1 MVRRVMSYVSGTLWP
16 VGRKERMELKP
27 GEIGRFQERLI
38 TADYARTTDSF
49 VNLLKDG
56 QEMPRLVQHALD
68 AAAPFLT
75 VPSHV
80 MVSEAGEFQG
90 VNYDHCVLG
99 LRASRRLIPYLDRE
113 HQMLSMAQA
122 VWYMPQGLD
131 VWDQL
136 LCEFPGHYARDDK
149 KCGLRPGGTDAD
161 GKDRFDG
168 PSWNAPKQWFQTDH
182 DPDRDG
188 TIEQRLRRLQVNIM
202 EGDKQAAYKV
212 ALGLHREPEAAARK
226 ALESQLLFCAIIDI
240 QDTLQQRKLQNI
252 GHKALRARALV
263 SLADLIGWENA
274 QPLLYCVVP
283 DIATFP
289 RLYSLWDLSTA
300 VLGSRFKGD
309 LYTLKRRNR
318 LPMTPEETDALIETI
333 LNGTVDQVTK
343 HLTDLIGEGKK
354 IIAISD
360 AIVAAYCKHVNDEVW
375 SRRSFF
381 QIGHA
386 YDYSNVVNFWLR
398 NYDHPHQ
405 AKAVYFQAHFIRDC
419 ISITKQFKK
428 DPASPDYI
436 GDPSEHKSWAESLS
450 TGRLLTELSA
460 AIERLD
466 APHAIA
472 CTESYLAR
480 TRLRKPLL
488 QTLALAASKFQNDPH
503 IQRNGATSIEEWEL
517 TSAKGQRDNILRA
530 WTKYISAG
538 VKRTTALDCV
548 VKYEQIMGVNDGHSA
563 VASARTLGK
572 ELGVMG
578 RVSAKEAAAL
588 SND

>member
-1 MVRRVMSYVSGTLWP
+1 MDLR
-16 VGRKERMELKP
+16 P

-38 TADYARTTDSF
+38 NADYATTAQSF
-49 VNLLKDG
+49 VSLLKNG
-56 QEMPRLVQHALD
+56 EEMPRLVQHALD
-68 AAAPFLT
+68 AAAPYLT

-80 MVSEAGEFQG
+80 MVTPTGEFSG

-99 LRASRRLIPYLDRE
+99 LRASRRIIPYLPRE

-122 VWYMPQGLD
+122 IWYMPQGLD

-149 KCGLRPGGTDAD
+149 KCGTRPGGTDEH
-161 GKDRFDG
+161 GSDRFDG
-168 PSWNAPKQWFQTDH
+168 PAWNAPKQWFQTDH
-182 DPDRDG
+182 EPDSEG
-188 TIEQRLRRLQVNIM
+188 TLEQRLHRLRVNIM

-212 ALGLHREPEAAARK
+212 ALGIHRDPNPASRK
-226 ALESQLLFCAIIDI
+226 ALESQLLFCAIIDL

-263 SLADLIGWENA
+263 TLADLIGWENA
-274 QPLLYCVVP
+274 QPLLYCVIP

-289 RLYSLWDLSTA
+289 RLYSLYDLSSVA
-300 VLGSRFKGD
+300 LGSRFKGD
-309 LYTLKRRNR
+309 LYTLKQRNSQ
-318 LPMTPEETDALIETI
+318 PMTPEETDALIETI

-360 AIVAAYCKHVNDEVW
+360 AIVAAYCKHINDEVW

-386 YDYSNVVNFWLR
+386 YDYTNVVNFWLR
-398 NYDHPHQ
+398 NYDHPQQ
-405 AKAVYFQAHFIRDC
+405 AKAVYFQAHFVHDC
-419 ISITKQFKK
+419 IAITKQFKL
-428 DPASPDYI
+428 DPNSPDYL
-436 GDPSEHKSWAESLS
+436 GDPAQHRSWADSLS
-450 TGRLLTELSA
+450 TGTLFKELLA

-466 APHAIA
+466 EPRAVA

-480 TRLRKPLL
+480 TRQRKPLI

-503 IQRNGATSIEEWEL
+503 IQRNAATSIEEWEL
-517 TSAKGQRDNILRA
+517 TSAKHHRDNILRA
-530 WTKYISAG
+530 WTKYVSGGI
-538 VKRTTALDCV
+538 KRTTALDCV
-548 VKYEQIMGVNDGHSA
+548 QQYEQIMGVDGKTA
-563 VASARTLGK
+563 IASRASRDV
-572 ELGVMG
+572 ERGVMG
-578 RVSAKEAAAL
+578 YVSAKEVAAL
-588 SND
+588 TND